1 MFSRVGIGNSNAKK
15 EVNGVIKKKVN
26 FRIVIY
32 GAGAVGGVLGGLL
45 SLSGE
50 QVVLIGRPGNVNEIR
65 AHGLNI
71 VTSSRTHIVKLPAVT
86 SPNQIDFGPNDVVFL
101 CVKGQDTET
110 AIAELHSLVNDV
122 PIFCF
127 QNGVRNEEI
136 VSKYYVHVYGV
147 MVKTI
152 LFFTRDGEVIARG
165 DSPNQLVVGSYPK
178 GTDELTEDVAA
189 KLRRAGYEIKVTP
202 EIMAYKYG
210 KLIGN
215 LTNAVGAIT
224 NIAGEEV
231 EPITRAVQ
239 NEGKEILTMA
249 AIKWVFTDEP
259 SPRRPKDAI
268 NQPYDG
274 LSGMPLGS
282 TWQSLTRQQGAVE
295 TEFLNGEIVR
305 IAAKFG
311 KRAPINETLLHI
323 TAEMAANHELPGKY
337 SPIELI
343 RLLKLD

>member
-1 MFSRVGIGNSNAKK
+1 L
-15 EVNGVIKKKVN
+15 IKKKVN

-50 QVVLIGRPGNVNEIR
+50 QVMLIGRPGNVNEIR

-86 SPNQIDFGPNDVVFL
+86 SPKQIDFGPNDVVFL

-110 AIAELHSLVNDV
+110 AIAELHSVVNDIPV
-122 PIFCF
+122 FCF

-136 VSKYYVHVYGV
+136 VSKYYHHVYGV
-147 MVKTI
+147 MVKAI
-152 LFFTRDGEVIARG
+152 LFYIQDGEVIARG
-165 DSPNQLVVGSYPK
+165 DLPNHLVIGRYPE
-178 GTDELTEDVAA
+178 GTDELIEDVAA
-189 KLRRAGYEIKVTP
+189 KLHNAGYEVTVTP
-202 EIMAYKYG
+202 EIMSYKYG

-224 NIAGEEV
+224 NFAGEEV

-249 AIKWVFTDEP
+249 GIKRVFAEEP
-259 SPRRPKDAI
+259 LPSRPKDAV
-268 NQPYDG
+268 NQPYNG
-274 LSGMPLGS
+274 LSGVPLGS
-282 TWQSLTRQQGAVE
+282 TWQSLTRRQGAVE

-323 TAEMAANHELPGKY
+323 TVEMAANHELPGKY

>member
-1 MFSRVGIGNSNAKK
+1 M
-15 EVNGVIKKKVN
+15 
-26 FRIVIY
+26 IY

-71 VTSSRTHIVKLPAVT
+71 VTSSRTHNIMLPAVT
-86 SPNQIDFGPNDVVFL
+86 SPKQIDFGPHDVVFL

-110 AIAELHSLVNDV
+110 AIDELHSVVNDIPV
-122 PIFCF
+122 FCF

-136 VSKYYVHVYGV
+136 VSKYYAHVYGV
-147 MVKTI
+147 MVKAI

-178 GTDELTEDVAA
+178 GTDELTEDVSA
-189 KLRRAGYEIKVTP
+189 KLRHAGYEVTVTP
-202 EIMAYKYG
+202 EIMSYKYG

-224 NIAGEEV
+224 NVAGEEV
-231 EPITRAVQ
+231 ERITQSVQ
-239 NEGKEILTMA
+239 NEGKEILAMA
-249 AIKWVFTDEP
+249 GIKWVFTDEP
-259 SPRRPKDAI
+259 SPRRPKDAV
-268 NQPYDG
+268 NQSYNG
-274 LSGMPLGS
+274 LSGTPLGS

-305 IAAKFG
+305 IAAKFA
-311 KRAPINETLLHI
+311 KRVPINETLLHI
-323 TAEMAANHELPGKY
+323 TVEMAVNHELPGKY
-337 SPIELI
+337 SPAELI

>member
-1 MFSRVGIGNSNAKK
+1 MSANKSNL
-15 EVNGVIKKKVN
+15 
-26 FRIVIY
+26 RIVIY
-32 GAGAVGGVLGGLL
+32 GAGAVGGVVGGLL
-45 SLSGE
+45 ALSDTP
-50 QVVLIGRPGNVNEIR
+50 VVLIGRPNNVNAIR
-65 AHGLNI
+65 EHGLRI
-71 VTSSRTHIVKLPAVT
+71 VTPGVTQTIKLPVVT
-86 SPNQIDFGPNDVVFL
+86 MPDQVDFGPTDVVFL
-101 CVKGQDTET
+101 SVKGQDTER
-110 AIAELHSLVNDV
+110 AMRDLHAVVKDV

-136 VSKYYVHVYGV
+136 VSKYYAHVYGV
-147 MVKTI
+147 MVKAI

-249 AIKWVFTDEP
+249 AIKWVSTDEP

-282 TWQSLTRQQGAVE
+282 TWQSLTRRQGAVE

-323 TAEMAANHELPGKY
+323 TVEMAANHELPGKY

>member
-1 MFSRVGIGNSNAKK
+1 M
-15 EVNGVIKKKVN
+15 
-26 FRIVIY
+26 IY

-71 VTSSRTHIVKLPAVT
+71 VTSSRAHIVKLPAVA
-86 SPNQIDFGPNDVVFL
+86 SPKQIDFGPNDVVFL

-110 AIAELHSLVNDV
+110 AIAELHSVVNDIPV
-122 PIFCF
+122 FCF

-136 VSKYYVHVYGV
+136 VSKYYHHVYGV
-147 MVKTI
+147 MVKAI
-152 LFFTRDGEVIARG
+152 LFYIQDGEVIARG
-165 DSPNQLVVGSYPK
+165 DLPNHLVIGRYPE
-178 GTDELTEDVAA
+178 GTDELIEDVAA
-189 KLRRAGYEIKVTP
+189 KLHNSGYEVTVTP
-202 EIMAYKYG
+202 EIMSYKYG

-224 NIAGEEV
+224 NFAGEEV

-249 AIKWVFTDEP
+249 GIKRVFAEEP
-259 SPRRPKDAI
+259 LPSRPKDAV
-268 NQPYDG
+268 NQPYNG
-274 LSGMPLGS
+274 LSGVPLGS
-282 TWQSLTRQQGAVE
+282 TWQSLTRRQGAVE

-323 TAEMAANHELPGKY
+323 TVEMAANHELPGKY

>member
-1 MFSRVGIGNSNAKK
+1 
-15 EVNGVIKKKVN
+15 
-26 FRIVIY
+26 
-32 GAGAVGGVLGGLL
+32 LL
-45 SLSGE
+45 
-50 QVVLIGRPGNVNEIR
+50 
-65 AHGLNI
+65 
-71 VTSSRTHIVKLPAVT
+71 AVT

-136 VSKYYVHVYGV
+136 VSKYYAHVYGV
-147 MVKTI
+147 MVKAI

-249 AIKWVFTDEP
+249 AIKWVSTDEP

-282 TWQSLTRQQGAVE
+282 TWQSLTRRQGAVE

-323 TAEMAANHELPGKY
+323 TVEMAANHELPGKY

>member
-1 MFSRVGIGNSNAKK
+1 M
-15 EVNGVIKKKVN
+15 
-26 FRIVIY
+26 IY

-45 SLSGE
+45 ALSGE
-50 QVVLIGRPGNVNEIR
+50 PVVLIGRPGNVNEIR

-71 VTSSRTHIVKLPAVT
+71 VTSSRTRNVKLPAVT
-86 SPNQIDFGPNDVVFL
+86 SPKQIDFRPHDLVFL

-110 AIAELHSLVNDV
+110 AIAELHSLVNDIPV
-122 PIFCF
+122 FCF

-136 VSKYYVHVYGV
+136 VSKYYHHIYGV
-147 MVKTI
+147 MVKAI

-165 DSPNQLVVGSYPK
+165 DSPNQLVVGCYPE
-178 GTDELTEDVAA
+178 GTDELIEDIAA
-189 KLRRAGYEIKVTP
+189 KLRHAGCEVTVTP
-202 EIMAYKYG
+202 EIMSYKYS

-224 NIAGEEV
+224 NVAGEEV
-231 EPITRAVQ
+231 ESITRAVQ

-249 AIKWVFTDEP
+249 GIKWVSTDEP
-259 SPRRPKDAI
+259 SPKRPKDVI
-268 NQPYDG
+268 NQPYNG

-282 TWQSLTRQQGAVE
+282 TWQSLTRRQGAVE

-323 TAEMAANHELPGKY
+323 TVEMAANHELPGKY

>member
-1 MFSRVGIGNSNAKK
+1 L
-15 EVNGVIKKKVN
+15 IKKKVN

-71 VTSSRTHIVKLPAVT
+71 VTSSRAHIVKLPAVA
-86 SPNQIDFGPNDVVFL
+86 SPKQIDFGPNDVVFL

-110 AIAELHSLVNDV
+110 AIAELHSVVNDIPV
-122 PIFCF
+122 FCF

-136 VSKYYVHVYGV
+136 VSKYYHHVYGGD
-147 MVKTI
+147 
-152 LFFTRDGEVIARG
+152 LPNHLVIGR
-165 DSPNQLVVGSYPK
+165 YPE
-178 GTDELTEDVAA
+178 GTDELIEDVAA
-189 KLRRAGYEIKVTP
+189 KLHNSGYEVTVTP
-202 EIMAYKYG
+202 EIMSYKYG

-224 NIAGEEV
+224 NFAGEEV

-249 AIKWVFTDEP
+249 GIKRVFAEELL
-259 SPRRPKDAI
+259 PRRPKDAV
-268 NQPYDG
+268 NQPYNG
-274 LSGMPLGS
+274 LSGVPLGS
-282 TWQSLTRQQGAVE
+282 TWQSLTRRQGAVE

-323 TAEMAANHELPGKY
+323 TVEMAANHELPGKY